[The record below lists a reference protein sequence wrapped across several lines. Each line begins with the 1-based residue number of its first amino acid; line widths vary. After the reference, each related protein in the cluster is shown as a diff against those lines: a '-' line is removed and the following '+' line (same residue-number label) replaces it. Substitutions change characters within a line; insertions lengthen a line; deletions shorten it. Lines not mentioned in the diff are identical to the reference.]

1 MVERAV
7 VYLAFVF
14 LLIALLLERP
24 VPFAIGP

>member
-14 LLIALLLERP
+14 LLIAMLLEPP
-24 VPFAIGP
+24 VPFVIGP

>member
-14 LLIALLLERP
+14 LLIGMLLERP

>member
-14 LLIALLLERP
+14 LLIAMLLERS

>member
-14 LLIALLLERP
+14 LIIAMLLEQP
-24 VPFAIGP
+24 MSYAIGP

>member
-14 LLIALLLERP
+14 VFIAMLLERP
-24 VPFAIGP
+24 MTYAIAP